1 MEVGWLCIGQKSP
14 GSIVRTL
21 FVSLC
26 SCTSTSA
33 TLEPS
38 TTAVWQL
45 NLAWRAVRCAQAAG
59 RHVAS
64 RRSNTG
70 AATGITDLKPQES
83 RPATNGRVLEL
94 LTQRCE
100 RRSRG
105 SLLKANTKF
114 DQTSTSLSM
123 LATFYFYRQKL
134 CRNVRSLAAPKGIDL
149 CR

>member
-1 MEVGWLCIGQKSP
+1 M
-14 GSIVRTL
+14 
-21 FVSLC
+21 
-26 SCTSTSA
+26 
-33 TLEPS
+33 
-38 TTAVWQL
+38 
-45 NLAWRAVRCAQAAG
+45 
-59 RHVAS
+59 AS
-64 RRSNTG
+64 RRPNTG

-123 LATFYFYRQKL
+123 LATFYFYRQRL
-134 CRNVRSLAAPKGIDL
+134 RRNVRSLAAPELSICVAEIVAEAAK
-149 CR
+149 